1 MLSFEKFYIL
11 KESSFREE
19 MLMRRRE
26 KENDKQNSIYEF
38 ETERGSIYKI
48 GKTGTIYRQKYT
60 GSNFESDAIS
70 FVDEPIY
77 KEIIS
82 LPRKHPDVVI
92 MVKHKDN
99 KLLFYVN
106 DELIAEFLS
115 TPTPKVG
122 LYPVD
127 SKNGYVHVGHKITK
141 LKH

>member
-1 MLSFEKFYIL
+1 MLTFQKYYNL
-11 KESSFREE
+11 NESSFREQ
-19 MLMRRRE
+19 MLMQRKE
-26 KENDKQNSIYEF
+26 KEQDKTNPVYEF
-38 ETERGSIYKI
+38 ETERGSIYKL

-82 LPRKHPDVVI
+82 LPNKHPDVVI
-92 MVKHKDN
+92 MVKHRDK
-99 KLLFYVN
+99 KLQFHVN
-106 DELIAEFLS
+106 DELIAEFPS

-127 SKNGYVHVGHKITK
+127 SKNGYIHVGHKITTIK
-141 LKH
+141 